1 MFASKD
7 EIIKKVDEII
17 CDEIDNEIVFV
28 VASKGLGKIKLL
40 NEICDFKSSRK
51 DIIIANGNR
60 IRGSASTLTR
70 CFIDG
75 ICSYIE
81 MHDAETCINE
91 LMEYLP
97 NAPQKNRIFESGKI
111 NITRLSALLST
122 LSPGQLKDI
131 FVQLAESTP
140 LVLVASS
147 IFLNAVDVEYLE
159 SLYFDNWGAKVTFV
173 IALRPTSDCVKTL
186 RAIAKNN
193 ENRIWV
199 FPLLP
204 KVVKDAYSISPKSIA
219 SIYVDNIG
227 ISDDR
232 NFTEALLSNDVYF
245 DTYNLINELLSNDI
259 QLTNLFFL
267 ANQEIRVCDSKYL
280 KDIVKKIYGDNSNKG
295 KYDEKFVL
303 PHNGKLL
310 WIDALS
316 YFLII
321 YDGGISKAI
330 VETQKF
336 FFDIMNNINHFD
348 FGQPERKSLV
358 CLLNEISIQKPNEL
372 ASGFSNYFSSFAY
385 LCKTISVKKRKQNIK
400 KISPELISTLLER
413 LVLDF
418 TDACTDTLSQIYDNT
433 QLCFVLDIGL
443 DTIIHY
449 FSLSTTTTVSFSS
462 YKKIQNF
469 IIKCVQEAKKWN
481 DETLSIK
488 IATLERLLKEKQFLI
503 TNEDYDKEVDTDS
516 YSESAICINVQRA
529 LLNLANNSRSSI
541 LQENDLN
548 DLLRDLLGM
557 VYKNIKDQTR
567 RGRSE
572 SGKSAG
578 NLDILIC
585 NDVSTAVALIEPLR
599 LYSFNKEYL
608 STHINK
614 TLLNYNPDGCKTC
627 ITIIY
632 SSVEK
637 FEELWTKV
645 FSYLLVYNFQLP
657 SEGAPVDIDTRV
669 TELRHAKVNLMRSG
683 QTIAF
688 HLYAINLYQQPLQ

>member
-17 CDEIDNEIVFV
+17 CDGTDNEIVFV
-28 VASKGLGKIKLL
+28 VASKGIGKNKLL
-40 NEICDFKSSRK
+40 NEIYDFESSKK
-51 DIIIANGNR
+51 DIVIANGNR
-60 IRGSASTLTR
+60 IRGSASILTR

-81 MHDAETCINE
+81 MHDSETCINE
-91 LMEYLP
+91 LMDYLP
-97 NAPQKNRIFESGKI
+97 NAPKSNRIFESGNI
-111 NITRLSALLST
+111 NITRLSLLLSA
-122 LSPGQLKDI
+122 LSLSQLKDI
-131 FVQLAESTP
+131 FVQLAEDTP

-147 IFLNAVDVEYLE
+147 IFLNSVDVEYLE

-173 IALRPTSDCVKTL
+173 IALRPTSDCIKTL
-186 RAIAKNN
+186 SGIAKNN

-204 KVVKDAYSISPKSIA
+204 KVVKDAYNISPTSIA

-227 ISDDR
+227 NSDEG

-267 ANQEIRVCDSKYL
+267 ANQEMRVCDSKYL
-280 KDIVKKIYGDNSNKG
+280 QDIVKKIYGDKSDKA
-295 KYDEKFVL
+295 KCDERFVL

-321 YDGGISKAI
+321 YDGGITKAI

-336 FFDIMNNINHFD
+336 FFDIMNNINHFA
-348 FGQPERKSLV
+348 FGRPERKSLV
-358 CLLNEISIQKPNEL
+358 CLLNEISLQKPNEL
-372 ASGFSNYFSSFAY
+372 ASGFSNYFSSFAF
-385 LCKTISVKKRKQNIK
+385 LCKTISVKKRKQNVK

-443 DTIIHY
+443 DAIIQY
-449 FSLSTTTTVSFSS
+449 LSLTTTTIVSSS
-462 YKKIQNF
+462 TYKKIQKFNT
-469 IIKCVQEAKKWN
+469 KCIQEAKKWN
-481 DETLSIK
+481 DETLAIK
-488 IATLERLLKEKQFLI
+488 ITKLERLLEENQFLV
-503 TNEDYDKEVDTDS
+503 TNEDYDKEVDIDI
-516 YSESAICINVQRA
+516 YSESVLCINVQRA
-529 LLNLANNSRSSI
+529 LLNLVNNSRSSI
-541 LQENDLN
+541 LPENDIN
-548 DLLRDLLGM
+548 DLLRDLLSM

-585 NDVSTAVALIEPLR
+585 NNANTAVALIEPLR
-599 LYSFNKEYL
+599 LNSFDKKEL
-608 STHINK
+608 SNHINK

-632 SSVEK
+632 SFVK
-637 FEELWTKV
+637 NFAVLWEKV
-645 FSYLLVYNFQLP
+645 FSYLSAYDFQFP
-657 SEGAPVDIDTRV
+657 ANDAPIDIDTGV
-669 TELRHAKVNLMRSG
+669 TELRHAKIYLMRSG
-683 QTIAF
+683 QSIAF
-688 HLYAINLYQQPLQ
+688 HLYAINMYQQPLQ